1 MAILT
6 KRISRRAAVLFGAL
20 ALAVA
25 MPAPAAWADPPPWA
39 PAHGYRKKGKGPKHA
54 EAASAYVVPFGID
67 LGKCNKQEVG
77 MVLGGAAGGV
87 LGSTI
92 GKGDGKTVAV
102 IGGTLIGIL
111 VGGAI
116 GRSMDQADHQCTG
129 QILEHA
135 QDNQRIIWNG
145 PNGAEYSM
153 RPGRTWQSQAGVFCR
168 DYQAT
173 ATIAGKAQQ
182 IFGKACRN
190 PDGSW
195 QIRS

>member
-1 MAILT
+1 MAILKSNT
-6 KRISRRAAVLFGAL
+6 ICAALLAGAL
-20 ALAVA
+20 TLAIA
-25 MPAPAAWADPPPWA
+25 APTPVYADPPPWA
-39 PAHGYRKKGKGPKHA
+39 PAHGYRKKVKGPKHQA
-54 EAASAYVVPFGID
+54 VYAVPFGID
-67 LGKCNKQEVG
+67 LGKCNREQIG
-77 MVLGGAAGGV
+77 MVVGGAAGGV

-102 IGGTLIGIL
+102 IGGTIIGIL

-135 QDNQRIIWNG
+135 EDNQRIIWTG

-153 RPGRTWQSQAGVFCR
+153 RPGRTWQAQTGLYCR
-168 DYQAT
+168 DYEAT
-173 ATIAGKAQQ
+173 ATIAGKLQK

-195 QIRS
+195 NLAG